1 MHPAGATQRNN
12 NNDRHA
18 GTMDAERTRSPSRL
32 LASTAIAVALLS
44 TVLAQDKKTH
54 GEFFVVALIAR
65 TV

>member
-1 MHPAGATQRNN
+1 
-12 NNDRHA
+12 
-18 GTMDAERTRSPSRL
+18 MDAERTRSPSRL